1 MRCDCLNDCGDD
13 PQLRDGRAQ
22 PCERL
27 QKERAAAA
35 KAKEDA
41 RQLKHCAIAV
51 SDWLQGG
58 CDVNDIPRPHIAA
71 LVAFTK
77 AATERA

>member
-1 MRCDCLNDCGDD
+1 MKCDCLNDCGDD
-13 PQLRDGRAQ
+13 PWLRDGRSQ

-27 QKERAAAA
+27 KKERAAEA

-51 SDWLQGG
+51 SDWLAGG
-58 CDVNDIPRPHIAA
+58 CDTKDIPRPYIAA